1 MRPTPPRN
9 PPADQSQKKRVPKQR
24 REVGWL
30 ILMWGTLM
38 FAGSPSDVCVVRS
51 LDTAQAG
58 VAIWTVE
65 DSESD
70 HSHESWQFI
79 PSCVFGRVCTGGRKL
94 NAFSKTVARNSHH
107 RDLLNSL
114 RCRMQ
119 FIFLYYDQNRNGRLE
134 IEEAG
139 YTRWSAVFPGI
150 RGRILVLFV

>member
-9 PPADQSQKKRVPKQR
+9 PPADQNQKKRVPKQR

-70 HSHESWQFI
+70 HSHDSSFRHAFLGGFALEVGNWMRFPRQSHGIHTIEIFWI
-79 PSCVFGRVCTGGRKL
+79 HCVAGCSSSFCTTIRIEMVVWRSKRLDTPGEVQCFQGSGG
-94 NAFSKTVARNSHH
+94 AF
-107 RDLLNSL
+107 
-114 RCRMQ
+114 
-119 FIFLYYDQNRNGRLE
+119 
-134 IEEAG
+134 
-139 YTRWSAVFPGI
+139 
-150 RGRILVLFV
+150 